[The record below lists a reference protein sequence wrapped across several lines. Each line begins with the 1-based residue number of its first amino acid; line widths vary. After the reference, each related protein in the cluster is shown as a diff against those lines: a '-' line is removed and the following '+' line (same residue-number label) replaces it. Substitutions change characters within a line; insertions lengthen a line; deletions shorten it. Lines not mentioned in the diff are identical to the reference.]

1 MYNNI
6 LIAEDVKV
14 NRIIL
19 RRFIER
25 YFDENINIYEAE
37 NGLEAINIFMDIH
50 PDLIFMDLC
59 MPNFDGIDAIDIIR
73 KIEEKNKL
81 KQTDIIIISAIPEK
95 EINNICCKYN
105 IKNYLLKPLEYSH
118 LKSILDYYHL
128 KEERIE

>member
-25 YFDENINIYEAE
+25 YFNENINIYEAE

-59 MPNFDGIDAIDIIR
+59 IDFIDR
-73 KIEEKNKL
+73 FHS
-81 KQTDIIIISAIPEK
+81 IS
-95 EINNICCKYN
+95 C
-105 IKNYLLKPLEYSH
+105 
-118 LKSILDYYHL
+118 
-128 KEERIE
+128 

>member
-1 MYNNI
+1 MICVSN
-6 LIAEDVKV
+6 L
-14 NRIIL
+14 
-19 RRFIER
+19 
-25 YFDENINIYEAE
+25 
-37 NGLEAINIFMDIH
+37 
-50 PDLIFMDLC
+50 
-59 MPNFDGIDAIDIIR
+59 DGIDAIDIIR

-81 KQTDIIIISAIPEK
+81 KQTDIIIISAMPEE